1 MTNNIEPTVIEDNL
15 VVTMEYSL
23 TVDSE
28 LVDSADKSDPIEFI
42 QGLGT
47 VIPGLERELYGMKI
61 GESKEVTV
69 SPAEGYGEYD
79 AEAIVEITRAEFP
92 PEIPLEP
99 GTEITVTD
107 DDGEILEARIVKVD
121 DTNITIDMNH
131 PLAGKTLKFNVK
143 IVALREATAEE
154 IEHEHV
160 HGDDMDYD
168 EDFDEDV
175 EEEENK

>member
-1 MTNNIEPTVIEDNL
+1 MTNKIEPTVIEDNL
-15 VVTMEYSL
+15 VVSMEYSL
-23 TVDSE
+23 TVDGE

-42 QGLGT
+42 QGFGT

-79 AEAIVEITRAEFP
+79 EEAIVEITRSEFP

-175 EEEENK
+175 EEVDAK